1 MNDHLEDT
9 LRRELREVAG
19 RVAVPPRPAQ
29 REPAV
34 RRGGRTRPLL
44 VAAAVMLIVG
54 AIAALALYGGGRIPQ
69 PAQPPRTPTSVAVR
83 PLTADPPTVPYSFG
97 GRLYVGGTRVPG
109 SWGGVKHAGG
119 VWVGIGPD
127 KNYWWG
133 SGAEPRPLGSW
144 ALLSPDGNSLV
155 GGTMVNDELW
165 LSLIDTRTGDLVNEL
180 LVTEPDRFEIAGVTD
195 DRRVIFA
202 NNGKDS
208 LWLAAAGDETVGIPV
223 TMPGQRVLESTS
235 AGLIV
240 EEESSEALHIA
251 TVDDSGVLTLHGIIP
266 RELVMV
272 FNRSGSWA
280 AYGGHWGGDIPTIPH
295 VTAESLDGNRKLK
308 LQPPDGGQLIVMT
321 WEDDD
326 LLLAEMHTDGVATG
340 LARCSI
346 REERC
351 LKLDIP

>member
-1 MNDHLEDT
+1 MNDHLEET

-19 RVAVPPRPAQ
+19 RVAVPPRPALP
-29 REPAV
+29 EPTV
-34 RRGGRTRPLL
+34 RPGRPPRPLL
-44 VAAAVMLIVG
+44 VAAVVMLIVG
-54 AIAALALYGGGRIPQ
+54 AIAALALYGGGRVML
-69 PAQPPRTPTSVAVR
+69 PAQPPKTTTSAAV

-109 SWGGVKHAGG
+109 SWGSVKHAGG
-119 VWVGIGPD
+119 AWVGIGPD
-127 KNYWWG
+127 KNYSWG
-133 SGAEPRPLGSW
+133 SGAEPRPLGRW
-144 ALLSPDGNSLV
+144 APLLSPDGNSLV
-155 GGTMVNDELW
+155 VGTMVKDELW
-165 LSLIDTRTGDLVNEL
+165 LSLIDTHTGDLVNEL
-180 LVTEPDRFEIAGVTD
+180 LVPEPDRFGIAGVTD

-208 LWLAAAGDETVGIPV
+208 LWLAAAGDETVGISV

-251 TVDDSGVLTLHGIIP
+251 TVDDSGVLTLHGTIP

-272 FNRSGSWA
+272 FNRSGSWT
-280 AYGGHWGGDIPTIPH
+280 AYGGHWGGDLPTIPY
-295 VTAESLDGNRKLK
+295 VTAESLDGNRKVK

-326 LLLAEMHTDGVATG
+326 LLLAEMYTDGMATG